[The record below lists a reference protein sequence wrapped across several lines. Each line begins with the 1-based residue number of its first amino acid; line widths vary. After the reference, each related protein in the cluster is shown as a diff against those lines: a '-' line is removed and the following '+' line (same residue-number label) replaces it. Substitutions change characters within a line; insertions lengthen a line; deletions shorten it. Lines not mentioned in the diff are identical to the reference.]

1 MFQKKVS
8 GDQPYSSEGYH
19 VSLETEPPPEVA
31 GDREKLANYVMA
43 LAAEA
48 RARVDEA
55 LANGR
60 IERQEREPAVER
72 AESRPAPSPSPS
84 RRAPGRVIR
93 NGAPQ
98 NGRASPRGDDGLASP
113 KQVNFLRS
121 LGAQNGM
128 SYGQVSALSEETFG
142 KRDLRE
148 LTKKEASS
156 LIDQLRS
163 EAA

>member
-1 MFQKKVS
+1 MN
-8 GDQPYSSEGYH
+8 DQ
-19 VSLETEPPPEVA
+19 VVA
-31 GDREKLANYVMA
+31 AGA
-43 LAAEA
+43 
-48 RARVDEA
+48 
-55 LANGR
+55 
-60 IERQEREPAVER
+60 REPAVEP
-72 AESRPAPSPSPS
+72 AEPRSAPSSSPS
-84 RRAPGRVIR
+84 RRAPGRAIR

-98 NGRASPRGDDGLASP
+98 NGRAAPRADDGLASP

-128 SYGQVSALSEETFG
+128 SYGQITALAEETFG